1 LRDLPTSLAHIIRQ
15 IVLTPADTIL
25 QKTSDDLADELKR
38 QESFICQSSIVKSF
52 LDTLI
57 DSVCSGTARACIA
70 LCSWGMCI
78 CKFCS
83 WYILY
88 SGFWSLPASPFAL
101 PCGGFC
107 ASGARALFSFSFFCF
122 FVFLYVLALE
132 FWEEPCMSG
141 CLQQNVRVV
150 ERCIHCRAD
159 SKTESVKCS
168 CVCVLYVLC
177 DARSCYAD
185 SLTNRCLSRLLLKS
199 LF

>member
-1 LRDLPTSLAHIIRQ
+1 
-15 IVLTPADTIL
+15 
-25 QKTSDDLADELKR
+25 
-38 QESFICQSSIVKSF
+38 
-52 LDTLI
+52 
-57 DSVCSGTARACIA
+57 
-70 LCSWGMCI
+70 
-78 CKFCS
+78 
-83 WYILY
+83 
-88 SGFWSLPASPFAL
+88 
-101 PCGGFC
+101 
-107 ASGARALFSFSFFCF
+107 
-122 FVFLYVLALE
+122 
-132 FWEEPCMSG
+132 MSG

>member
-1 LRDLPTSLAHIIRQ
+1 MRDLPTSLAHIIRQ

-25 QKTSDDLADELKR
+25 QKISDDLADELKR

-107 ASGARALFSFSFFCF
+107 ASGARALFSFSFF
-122 FVFLYVLALE
+122 
-132 FWEEPCMSG
+132 
-141 CLQQNVRVV
+141 
-150 ERCIHCRAD
+150 
-159 SKTESVKCS
+159 
-168 CVCVLYVLC
+168 
-177 DARSCYAD
+177 
-185 SLTNRCLSRLLLKS
+185 LLLRVS
-199 LF
+199 LCAGAGVLGGAVYVWKMCTCLVSALS